1 MKNIKIKSI
10 KARQKTASKTAE
22 DFFKKAVN
30 QPESLE
36 TFPKPYRPRRFYK
49 IARLFFIGFFIL
61 IIGGLGGILADRFLF
76 PYLSNHPSLS
86 RYEFL
91 KKTSNG
97 TTIINQTKEIK
108 MSEEEILLQAIKKIL
123 PAKVSVI
130 SETAKSPGF
139 IFSSDG
145 IILTEQKII
154 SSAENK
160 ISESEKKEKEKFL
173 TIKTQS
179 NETFQG
185 ELIEKESLLGLV
197 LLKIE
202 ASNLP
207 VIPLGNSD
215 NLEVGQKLGVVGEE
229 ITNVMISRID
239 QIEEISENEE
249 GEISEKKEI
258 NTLIKIDRKLGEEFS
273 GSVLINLRGEVVG
286 MYLASKEEGELVNF
300 VIPINEVKEFL
311 NGELLLNN
319 SSSNIW
325 QIFAKKE

>member
-10 KARQKTASKTAE
+10 KARQKTASRTAE
-22 DFFKKAVN
+22 DFFKKSEN
-30 QPESLE
+30 QTEPLE
-36 TFPKPYRPRRFYK
+36 TFPKPYRPQRFYK
-49 IARLFFIGFFIL
+49 IVRLFFIGFFIL

-123 PAKVSVI
+123 PAKVAVI

-154 SSAENK
+154 SSVENE
-160 ISESEKKEKEKFL
+160 ISKNKEKGKSL

-179 NETFQG
+179 DETFQG
-185 ELIEKESLLGLV
+185 KLIEKESLLGLA
-197 LLKIE
+197 LFKIE

-207 VIPLGNSD
+207 VILLGNSD

-229 ITNVMISRID
+229 TTSVMVSRID
-239 QIEEISENEE
+239 QIEEISENKE
-249 GEISEKKEI
+249 GETSKEKKTS
-258 NTLIKIDRKLGEEFS
+258 TLIKIDRKLGEEFS
-273 GSVLINLRGEVVG
+273 GSVLINLKGEVVG
-286 MYLASKEEGELVNF
+286 IYLANQEEEELVNF

-311 NGELLLNN
+311 NGELPSNN
-319 SSSNIW
+319 SSLNIW